1 MNNFLNRSF
10 LWSLFILL
18 FLVLAEATFQSAQ
31 NNETE
36 LHVIF
41 YTHSNYGGE
50 HTAEEYLAGVLG
62 VGSPGRVFDTAV
74 HTLKNYP
81 EAVIVTD
88 SMGYLKMWMD
98 RFFNSSTQVFFE
110 ISNSSQFEVVNGGIS
125 SPDEACIHY
134 DHLIETFTIG
144 HKWLKDILGYH
155 PQYAWSLEAAGHSK
169 AYAWL
174 LAKMGFNAI
183 MLEKVHKNDREA
195 RKQRKEFNFLW
206 QPIAQFDE
214 KIYVEIADY
223 PYQRDLQFWRWYH
236 AARREWSD
244 RDYEVWTNER
254 KELFLTNA
262 IQHHIGGNFNF
273 SFDANPLLNDAQAWV
288 NNLKTF
294 SGLRPKFSSLS
305 NYFKRVNEI
314 YTKNGYAGT
323 YPDKFLKIF
332 KDDFFPLVTEKD
344 EAWTGFYTTNSIFKG
359 IVFSAARYFTALKNL
374 YSKLIL
380 KDQAANWVEGIN
392 NIWNELWAV
401 DEMLGILAQ
410 HDVISGTSAKRVN
423 VEYLEMLSSKKFELD
438 KVSIY
443 IQNL

>member
-1 MNNFLNRSF
+1 M
-10 LWSLFILL
+10 
-18 FLVLAEATFQSAQ
+18 
-31 NNETE
+31 
-36 LHVIF
+36 
-41 YTHSNYGGE
+41 
-50 HTAEEYLAGVLG
+50 
-62 VGSPGRVFDTAV
+62 
-74 HTLKNYP
+74 
-81 EAVIVTD
+81 
-88 SMGYLKMWMD
+88 
-98 RFFNSSTQVFFE
+98 
-110 ISNSSQFEVVNGGIS
+110 
-125 SPDEACIHY
+125 
-134 DHLIETFTIG
+134 
-144 HKWLKDILGYH
+144 
-155 PQYAWSLEAAGHSK
+155 
-169 AYAWL
+169 
-174 LAKMGFNAI
+174 
-183 MLEKVHKNDREA
+183 
-195 RKQRKEFNFLW
+195 
-206 QPIAQFDE
+206 
-214 KIYVEIADY
+214 
-223 PYQRDLQFWRWYH
+223 
-236 AARREWSD
+236 
-244 RDYEVWTNER
+244 
-254 KELFLTNA
+254 
-262 IQHHIGGNFNF
+262 
-273 SFDANPLLNDAQAWV
+273 LNDAQAWV